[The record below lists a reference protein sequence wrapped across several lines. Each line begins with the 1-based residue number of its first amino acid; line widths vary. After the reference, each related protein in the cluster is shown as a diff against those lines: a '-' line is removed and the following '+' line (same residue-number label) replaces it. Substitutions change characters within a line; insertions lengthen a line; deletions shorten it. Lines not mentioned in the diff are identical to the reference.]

1 MEADTISLP
10 DIDPRYISELSEAF
24 RTFSD
29 GTEKMK
35 QMYAQLE
42 GRVAFLTDQLH
53 QKNKE
58 LERANRLASI
68 GQLAAGVAH
77 EIRNPLGGIELCATM
92 LQKELSADADKR
104 DLADNIVEGVRRLNT
119 IVMNLLT
126 FARDNRLQIRP
137 VDARGLIEQAVS
149 AIEPH
154 IARNR
159 VAVLRRGFDKPCI
172 VDVDA
177 GQLRQVFINVMLNA
191 VEAMPDGGEL
201 TAVIGRVCATDRVRI
216 DISDTGCGIA
226 KECMDKIF
234 NPFFTTKDTGTGLGL
249 AISHTIVEK
258 HEGSIG
264 IDSVPGMG
272 TTIHIFLP
280 AKLSM
285 AEDN

>member
-1 MEADTISLP
+1 M
-10 DIDPRYISELSEAF
+10 
-24 RTFSD
+24 
-29 GTEKMK
+29 
-35 QMYAQLE
+35 
-42 GRVAFLTDQLH
+42 
-53 QKNKE
+53 
-58 LERANRLASI
+58 
-68 GQLAAGVAH
+68 
-77 EIRNPLGGIELCATM
+77 CATM